1 MQLPLLDM
9 EVVLQLHPR
18 ALLYLLDPLEREET
32 PEVVVPLLEEIK
44 LAVAVVLGAV
54 KDLVAPE
61 VVAKEAVVPEEKEWA
76 VREAQVAQA
85 AKGAALEEGV
95 VQEERDALEN

>member
-32 PEVVVPLLEEIK
+32 PEVVPLLEEIK

-61 VVAKEAVVPEEKEWA
+61 VVAKEAVVPEEKERA